1 MKLSICFMTGRLD
14 PHLDWVLDA
23 LAAQKKPDDQIE
35 IIAIDALANARRLL
49 GEREHQIL
57 DRTTGIRV
65 SSMLPK
71 PNIWQG
77 PHRVTDRDW
86 WATSNARNTF
96 LCLARF
102 DYVAF
107 LDDRAR
113 LGPRWLDAVRSYEQ
127 AYRKGRQAD
136 PRSTAAGQCAE
147 DRRDAVCVGSYD
159 KLEGDPAAPVRS
171 QDHRRGLKPNGQTGC
186 TGGWLYGCTFALPL
200 SWAIDVN
207 GFEEGCDGL
216 TGEDYIFGLMLQNTG
231 RRLDFVPAL
240 YVEQDRTR
248 GNESAKG
255 DKGFTGHT
263 YGYACKDKGISPNDK
278 SHAALARF
286 GKRTRTEITPNLADL
301 RARMQS
307 GDRWPI
313 PDPRIDWRDWYD
325 GELVRDTKP

>member
-23 LAAQKKPDDQIE
+23 LASQSRTDDQIE
-35 IIAIDALANARRLL
+35 IIAIDALANQRALL
-49 GEREHQIL
+49 TKREHVIL
-57 DRTTGIRV
+57 DRAPHIRV

-96 LCLARF
+96 LCLARH

-113 LGPRWLDAVRSYEQ
+113 LGPDWLVTVRVYE
-127 AYRKGRQAD
+127 RD
-136 PRSTAAGQCAE
+136 
-147 DRRDAVCVGSYD
+147 RDAVCVGSYD
-159 KLEGDPAAPVRS
+159 KLEGDPAAPTRS
-171 QDHRRGLKPNGQTGC
+171 TDHRRGLKPRGQHGC

-200 SWAIDVN
+200 SWALGVN

-216 TGEDYIFGLMLQNTG
+216 TGEDYLFGLMLGNAG

-240 YVEQDRTR
+240 YVEQDRTK

-255 DKGFTGHT
+255 EKGFTGHT

-278 SHAALARF
+278 SHAALDRF
-286 GKRTRTEITPNLADL
+286 GKRARTEITPDLTQL
-301 RARMQS
+301 RALVQS
-307 GDRWPI
+307 GQRWPV
-313 PDPRIDWRDWYD
+313 PDPVIDWRDWYD
-325 GELVRDTKP
+325 GELVRDMRP